1 MKIIFVM
8 VGIDFPG
15 KSIHSWENSCYFE
28 DGFPRQKAHVPNC
41 VWYKQYVVYFLLLFK
56 GIVRSSLHIN
66 QQEFHANS
74 GYLL

>member
-28 DGFPRQKAHVPNC
+28 DGFPRRKAHVSNC

-56 GIVRSSLHIN
+56 GIVHSSLHIN
-66 QQEFHANS
+66 QEELHANS
-74 GYLL
+74 MYLP